1 MKKIIFSI
9 IISFLFITNIY
20 ADDINSFSCEY
31 IIKNKDVNFKLI
43 MDVTNYNKSDS
54 SCDVKLQYENRNGEM
69 VTLNGYD
76 TTYNVKGSTSTNEDL
91 YRFFALDKKFYNYL
105 ENFDNECQPLY
116 LVNYKNS
123 PTTFDIEN
131 NSIDGSLGKTTLIEV
146 KNSTINA
153 NNVKQDE
160 ETTDIVKQEE
170 NKTDNKKQEEDKTT
184 KEEVKE
190 ETKQKD
196 STNEESN
203 GEFKPV
209 ELKIDDSKKT
219 CKDILGPVL
228 TQVIKGGIVIVQ
240 IVCAIIAIL
249 NGMLILVPAV
259 VTKDADSLKKSSKKL
274 AMLGIILMLVIIFKP
289 LVRIIATL
297 LEYDITCIL

>member
-54 SCDVKLQYENRNGEM
+54 SGDVKLQYENRNGEM

-131 NSIDGSLGKTTLIEV
+131 NSIDSSLGKTTLIEV

-153 NNVKQDE
+153 NNVKQE
-160 ETTDIVKQEE
+160 EEKTNTTNQEE
-170 NKTDNKKQEEDKTT
+170 NKIDNTKQEDKNN
-184 KEEVKE
+184 KEEKE
-190 ETKQKD
+190 TEKT
-196 STNEESN
+196 SNEESN

-289 LVRIIATL
+289 LVRMIASL